1 MIGLTVKSVDC
12 YFAPVRR
19 NMRLNKTEAFHFP
32 LGFLTTAA
40 GACKNN
46 LQCRR

>member
-1 MIGLTVKSVDC
+1 MIGLTVKSVDF

-19 NMRLNKTEAFHFP
+19 NMKPNEAEAFHLP
-32 LGFLTTAA
+32 LGFLTTASV
-40 GACKNN
+40 ACKNN